1 MESKLPYEKIGE
13 RKVLVKKESL
23 TDPNQGCNPNERTV
37 KDLINL
43 GVINLNK
50 PQGPTSHLTSDYLK
64 KILNLSKAGHS
75 GTLDPNVSGVL
86 PIALERATR
95 IVQTLLPLG
104 KEYVAYMYLHK
115 DHTEEEIR
123 KTRDKFLGDIRQLP
137 PVKSAVKREERT
149 RTIHYFDILEIDGR
163 NVLFKVGCQ
172 AGTYVRKL
180 IYDFGLKI
188 GSGAHMAQ
196 LVRTKVG
203 PFLLENSVSL
213 QDVTDAFAYYNE
225 KKDEKELRKVIQPFE
240 FAIQNMKKV
249 WVVDNAVDNICHGAE
264 VYVAG
269 VSKLHEDIH
278 VKDAVAIMTLKDEF
292 IGLGMARMESEEM
305 MKLNIGVAVK
315 THKVFMERG
324 TYKKNEKLQY
334 N

>member
-1 MESKLPYEKIGE
+1 M
-13 RKVLVKKESL
+13 
-23 TDPNQGCNPNERTV
+23 T
-37 KDLINL
+37 
-43 GVINLNK
+43 
-50 PQGPTSHLTSDYLK
+50 
-64 KILNLSKAGHS
+64 
-75 GTLDPNVSGVL
+75 GVL

-104 KEYVAYMYLHK
+104 KEYVALMYLHS
-115 DHTEEEIR
+115 DYSEEEIK

-149 RTIHYFDILEIDGR
+149 RTIHYFDIMEINGR
-163 NVLFKVGCQ
+163 WVLFRVGCQ

-180 IYDFGLKI
+180 IHDFGLKI
-188 GSGAHMAQ
+188 GSGAHMSQ

-225 KKDEKELRKVIQPFE
+225 NKDEKELRKVVLPFE

-249 WVVDNAVDNICHGAE
+249 WVFDSAVDNICHGAE

-269 VSKLHEDIH
+269 VSKMHEDIQ
-278 VKDAVAIMTLKDEF
+278 VKDMIAIMTLKDEF
-292 IGLGMARMESEEM
+292 IGLGIARMESDEM
-305 MKLNIGVAVK
+305 KNIGQGVAVK

-324 TYKKNEKLQY
+324 TYKKNE
-334 N
+334 

>member
-1 MESKLPYEKIGE
+1 MESKLPYETDE
-13 RKVLVKKESL
+13 RKILVKKEMPADHSM
-23 TDPNQGCNPNERTV
+23 GCSPEKRSV
-37 KDLINL
+37 EELIKL
-43 GVINLNK
+43 GCINLNK
-50 PQGPTSHLTSDYLK
+50 PDGPTSHLATDYVK
-64 KILNLSKAGHS
+64 KILKLDKAGHS
-75 GTLDPNVSGVL
+75 GTLDPGVTGVL

-104 KEYVAYMYLHK
+104 KEYVAMMYLHA
-115 DHTEEEIR
+115 DYTAEEIM

-149 RTIHYFDILEIDGR
+149 RHIYYFDIMEIDGR

-180 IYDFGLKI
+180 IHDFGLKI

-203 PFLLENSVSL
+203 PFLLENSVSM
-213 QDVTDAFAYYNE
+213 QDIADAFAFYNE
-225 KKDEKELRKVIQPFE
+225 NKEEKEIRNGIKPFE

-249 WVVDNAVDNICHGAE
+249 WVFDNAVDNICHGAE
-264 VYVAG
+264 VYAAG
-269 VSKLHEDIH
+269 VSKITDDIQA
-278 VKDAVAIMTLKDEF
+278 KDFVAIMTLKDEF
-292 IGLGMARMESEEM
+292 IGLGIARMDSDEM
-305 MKLNIGVAVK
+305 MNINEGVAVK

-324 TYKKNEKLQY
+324 TYKRN
-334 N
+334 